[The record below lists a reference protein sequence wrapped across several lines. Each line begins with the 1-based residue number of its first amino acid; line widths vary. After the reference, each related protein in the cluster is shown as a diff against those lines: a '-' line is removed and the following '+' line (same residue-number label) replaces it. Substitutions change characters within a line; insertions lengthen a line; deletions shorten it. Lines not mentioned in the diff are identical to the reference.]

1 MPSTETKLM
10 KPARIF
16 TQIFSPFYAPIWA
29 LLWLLF
35 FSTYRFIPLKARL
48 VILLIVVIFTVVIPK
63 ATLYLFRKGLN
74 LSRWQF
80 DMRSNR
86 HIQYVITFIST
97 LTCVILLRRWTVFDF
112 LYGVLIAALVAEVVC
127 LIVNVWWKISVHM
140 VSIGGLAGLVGA
152 FSSRFGFDPVW
163 PVCTIIMLGGLMG
176 SSQMLLRQHDLIQV
190 VVGFFVGILCARLT
204 FMLWVW

>member
-1 MPSTETKLM
+1 MFEKRLIQIAHILSV
-10 KPARIF
+10 
-16 TQIFSPFYAPIWA
+16 IFSPFYAPIWA
-29 LLWLLF
+29 FLWLFF
-35 FSTYRFIPLKARL
+35 FSYLKLLPLGYK
-48 VILLIVVIFTVVIPK
+48 LLILGIVFVFTILIPRLTINVFRRLNRWSHWQLSHREHRHMPYVL
-63 ATLYLFRKGLN
+63 TLLSYSACLMLFTQLN
-74 LSRWQF
+74 VAMFFRGIIMSAIVAQ
-80 DMRSNR
+80 
-86 HIQYVITFIST
+86 IV
-97 LTCVILLRRWTVFDF
+97 CVI
-112 LYGVLIAALVAEVVC
+112 I
-127 LIVNVWWKISVHM
+127 NVWWKISVHM